1 MFGQIKGFVD
11 KPPALS
17 VLQSPHE
24 LLVGLV
30 RTEVDGDGV
39 DLAGLKK
46 KNGRRRTR
54 RRRRKRKSSAT
65 TLNARRN
72 YKARR

>member
-1 MFGQIKGFVD
+1 MFSFDMFGQIKGFVD

-24 LLVGLV
+24 LLIGLV

-39 DLAGLKK
+39 DLA
-46 KNGRRRTR
+46 R
-54 RRRRKRKSSAT
+54 
-65 TLNARRN
+65 
-72 YKARR
+72 